1 MVVVAVVVVAG
12 YIIRGPPS
20 PPSCGA
26 LAGPRW
32 WSVVSSW
39 ESSTEAPDWLPEQV
53 AVRGAEI
60 ALVMK
65 WTAMKPNAASVNKHQ
80 NGRWSVPTETA
91 AVSRL
96 QSANQRLLLLSRRF
110 ASATDVVLGR
120 RVALGQLHVCLSSS
134 PDLIYP
140 HHPLKA
146 PLSCRLFG
154 RLHHRKMFLK

>member
-1 MVVVAVVVVAG
+1 MIHG
-12 YIIRGPPS
+12 GGGGFGGHIIRAPPS
-20 PPSCGA
+20 PPSRGA

-39 ESSTEAPDWLPEQV
+39 ESSTESPDWLPEQV

-96 QSANQRLLLLSRRF
+96 QSANQRLLLLSRF

-120 RVALGQLHVCLSSS
+120 RVALCQLLVCLSSS

-146 PLSCRLFG
+146 SLSCRVFS